1 LNTLKEVNTLKIVVD
16 AMGGDN
22 APEEIVKGTL
32 KSIEELNIDV
42 ILVGQ
47 ENIIKKN
54 IDKNGKN
61 FSKKIEIVNA
71 EDVITNEDKPVKA
84 IRKKKKSSMVVG
96 LNLVKDDYGSAFV
109 SAGNTGALLSGGL
122 FIVGRIKGIQR
133 PSLAPIIPT
142 IVGNSILLDVGANA
156 DCKPDFLY
164 QFGIMG
170 SIYAEKVLDKKNPK
184 VGLINIGSEK
194 TKGSKLY
201 IDSYKL
207 LEESDLN
214 FIGNIEA
221 RNLLKGEA
229 DILVCDGF
237 VGNIVLKLTEG
248 LSSELMNQIKIQ
260 LKGSIKGM
268 IGGALIKNSMKELKS
283 KFDYNE
289 HGGAP
294 LLGLKS
300 PVIKAHGSSKNKA
313 FKNAI
318 RQGKLFYESD
328 SIKFIE
334 EGINKED

>member
-1 LNTLKEVNTLKIVVD
+1 MKIVVD

-32 KSIEELNIDV
+32 KSIEELNVDV
-42 ILVGQ
+42 ILVGK
-47 ENIIKKN
+47 EKILKKD
-54 IDKNGKN
+54 IDKNAKRFLN
-61 FSKKIEIVNA
+61 KIEIVNA
-71 EDVITNEDKPVKA
+71 EDIITNEDKPVKA
-84 IRKKKKSSMVVG
+84 IRNKKNSSMVVG
-96 LNLVKDDYGSAFV
+96 LNLVKDKYGSAFV

-142 IVGNSILLDVGANA
+142 IVGSSILLDVGANA

-184 VGLINIGSEK
+184 VGLINIGTEK

-201 IDSYKL
+201 IDTYKV
-207 LEESDLN
+207 LEDSDLN

-221 RNLLKGEA
+221 RNLLKGKA
-229 DILVCDGF
+229 DVLVCDGF

-260 LKGSIKGM
+260 LKGSIRGI
-268 IGGALIKNSMKELKS
+268 IGGALIKNSMRELKS

-300 PVIKAHGSSKNKA
+300 PVIKAHGSSKSKA

-334 EGINKED
+334 ERINKED

>member
-1 LNTLKEVNTLKIVVD
+1 VKVLKIVVD

-22 APEEIVKGTL
+22 APEEIIKGTMQAV
-32 KSIEELNIDV
+32 EELNVEV
-42 ILVGQ
+42 IIVGK
-47 ENIIKKN
+47 ESLIKDN
-54 IDKNGKN
+54 IDKYGKN
-61 FSKKIEIVNA
+61 LNSKIEIKNA

-84 IRKKKKSSMVVG
+84 IRRKKDSSMVVG
-96 LNLVKDDYGSAFV
+96 LNLVKDKYGDVFV

-122 FIVGRIKGIQR
+122 FIVGRIKGIER

-156 DCKPDFLY
+156 DCKPSFLY

-170 SIYAEKVLDKKNPK
+170 SIYAEKVLNKSKPK
-184 VGLINIGSEK
+184 VGLINIGTEK

-201 IDSYKL
+201 IDTYKL

-214 FIGNIEA
+214 FIGNIES
-221 RNLLKGEA
+221 RNLLKGET
-229 DILVCDGF
+229 DVLVCDGF

-248 LSSELMNQIKIQ
+248 ITGELMDQIKSQ
-260 LKGSIKGM
+260 LKSSISGM
-268 IGGALIKNSMKELKS
+268 IGGALIKNSMKELKK

-300 PVIKAHGSSKNKA
+300 PVIKAHGSSKSKA
-313 FKNAI
+313 FKNAL
-318 RQGKLFYESD
+318 RQSKLFYESE

-334 EGINKED
+334 ERINKEV

>member
-1 LNTLKEVNTLKIVVD
+1 MKIVVD

-22 APEEIVKGTL
+22 APEEIIKGTL
-32 KSIEELNIDV
+32 QAVEELNVEI
-42 ILVGQ
+42 IIVGK
-47 ENIIKKN
+47 ESLIKDNINKY
-54 IDKNGKN
+54 GKN
-61 FSKKIEIVNA
+61 LSNKIEIVNA

-84 IRKKKKSSMVVG
+84 IRRKKDSSMVVG
-96 LNLVKDDYGSAFV
+96 LNLVKENYGDAFV

-122 FIVGRIKGIQR
+122 FIIGRIKGIER

-156 DCKPDFLY
+156 DCKPEFLY

-170 SIYAEKVLDKKNPK
+170 SIYAEKVLNKKIPK
-184 VGLINIGSEK
+184 VGLINIGTEK

-201 IDSYKL
+201 IDTHKL

-214 FIGNIEA
+214 FIGNIES
-221 RNLLKGEA
+221 RNLLKGDA
-229 DILVCDGF
+229 DVLVCDGF

-248 LSSELMNQIKIQ
+248 VTSDLMNQIKSQ
-260 LKGSIKGM
+260 LKSSITGM

-289 HGGAP
+289 YGGAP

-300 PVIKAHGSSKNKA
+300 PVIKAHGSSKSKA
-313 FKNAI
+313 FKNAL
-318 RQGKLFYESD
+318 RQSKIFYESE
-328 SIKFIE
+328 SIKLIE
-334 EGINKED
+334 KRINKEA